1 MEDISRPKKSK
12 TKKKLKF
19 FRVLT
24 AVFAVLFIITA
35 GFAVY
40 TAISAS
46 ENVNKLENQIE
57 SLRSEIN
64 SVTNDK
70 LLLENQVS
78 QLSSVNNELTLKYEK
93 LNTETATFQ
102 ATVSDLQTQL
112 TQLNSEKES
121 LKTELDSVSSQLKKA
136 QDSNNSLTSKN
147 KSLNSQITSLNSTIT
162 TLKNENK
169 ALRDTIAGFGGT
181 VPEEG
186 GSDESDES
194 LTENDTSVS
203 TEPTKIAYLTFDDG
217 VSKYTNDILDILAQ
231 YNVKATF
238 FPNWRPGI
246 TDHKEKYQRMVEEGH
261 AIGNHTYS
269 HEYKDVYSTLDG
281 FKSEVTKLNDKISEL
296 TGYTP
301 TIFRFPG
308 GSNNT
313 VHKSYNTNIIQ
324 PAISAL
330 ADMGMEY
337 YDWNVDSGDAAS
349 SKGASKDTI
358 VKNVLS
364 RATMNKA
371 VILMHDTNTKGTTVQ
386 ALPEI
391 IEGLIEKGY
400 SFGVLTDGSAPV
412 VQYVKPQN

>member
-1 MEDISRPKKSK
+1 
-12 TKKKLKF
+12 
-19 FRVLT
+19 
-24 AVFAVLFIITA
+24 
-35 GFAVY
+35 
-40 TAISAS
+40 
-46 ENVNKLENQIE
+46 
-57 SLRSEIN
+57 
-64 SVTNDK
+64 
-70 LLLENQVS
+70 
-78 QLSSVNNELTLKYEK
+78 
-93 LNTETATFQ
+93 
-102 ATVSDLQTQL
+102 
-112 TQLNSEKES
+112 
-121 LKTELDSVSSQLKKA
+121 LDKA
-136 QDSNNSLTSKN
+136 QDSNSSLTSKN
-147 KSLNSQITSLNSTIT
+147 KSLNSQITSLNSTII

-169 ALRDTIAGFGGT
+169 ALRETIENLGAT

-186 GSDESDES
+186 GSDEGDDTITES
-194 LTENDTSVS
+194 STSTS
-203 TEPTKIAYLTFDDG
+203 TESTKIAYLTFDDG
-217 VSKYTNDILDILAQ
+217 VSKYTNEILDILAR

-246 TDHKEKYQRMVEEGH
+246 TDYKEKYKRMVNDGH

-281 FKSEVTKLNDKISEL
+281 FKSEITRLNDKIEEL

-308 GSNNT
+308 GSSNT
-313 VHKSYNTNIIQ
+313 VHKNYNTNIIQ

-371 VILMHDTNTKGTTVQ
+371 VILMHDTNTKGTTVA

-391 IEGLIEKGY
+391 IEGLMEKGY
-400 SFGVLTDGSAPV
+400 TFGVLTDGSAPV

>member
-1 MEDISRPKKSK
+1 MEDISRPKKGK
-12 TKKKLKF
+12 TKKKLKIF
-19 FRVLT
+19 KALT
-24 AVFAVLFIITA
+24 AVFAVLFVATVC
-35 GFAVY
+35 FAAY
-40 TAISAS
+40 NIFSANANT
-46 ENVNKLENQIE
+46 ERLEKQIE
-57 SLRSEIN
+57 DLRSELN
-64 SVTNDK
+64 TLTNEN
-70 LLLENQVS
+70 LSLETQVS
-78 QLSSVNNELTLKYEK
+78 QLSSANSDLTLKYEK
-93 LNTETATFQ
+93 LNSDTALFQET
-102 ATVSDLQTQL
+102 VLDLQTQI
-112 TQLNSEKES
+112 TQLDTKKNS
-121 LKTELDSVSSQLKKA
+121 LQTELDSVSSQLTKVK
-136 QDSNNSLTSKN
+136 DSNSSLTSKN

-169 ALRDTIAGFGGT
+169 ALRETIEGLGST

-186 GSDESDES
+186 GTDDGDDEII
-194 LTENDTSVS
+194 ENSTSTS
-203 TEPTKIAYLTFDDG
+203 TQSTKIAYLTFDDG
-217 VSKYTNDILDILAQ
+217 VSKYTNEILDILAR

-246 TDHKEKYQRMVEEGH
+246 TDYKEKYKRMVDEGH

-281 FKSEVTKLNDKISEL
+281 FKSEITKLNDKIEEL

-313 VHKSYNTNIIQ
+313 VHKNYNTNIIQ

-330 ADMGMEY
+330 TDMGMEY
-337 YDWNVDSGDAAS
+337 YDWNIDSGDAAS

-364 RATMNKA
+364 GATMNKA
-371 VILMHDTNTKGTTVQ
+371 VILMHDTNTKGTTVA

-391 IEGLIEKGY
+391 IEGLMEKGY
-400 SFGVLTDGSAPV
+400 TFGVLTDGSAPV
-412 VQYVKPQN
+412 VQYVKPKN